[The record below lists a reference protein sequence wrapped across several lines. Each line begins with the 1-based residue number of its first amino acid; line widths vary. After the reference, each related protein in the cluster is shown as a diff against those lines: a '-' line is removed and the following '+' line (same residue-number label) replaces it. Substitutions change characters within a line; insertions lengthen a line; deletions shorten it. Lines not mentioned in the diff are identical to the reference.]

1 MVEFLINH
9 QLNIM
14 LALSSVCA
22 TIALF
27 VLIARAIPKR
37 RRVALLLL
45 ELSSMFLLY
54 FDRMA
59 YIYSG
64 DISHTGYVMVRVSNF
79 LVFFLT
85 NIVILSLNL
94 YLIDVIRGAGGL
106 EGVAFRLNLC
116 VILSLLGDAFVI
128 LSQFTGFYY
137 YFDELNNYHRGPGF
151 ILCYVFPVVTPL
163 IQLSVILQKKD
174 RIAKGIYISLVL
186 FILVPVLASVIQ
198 IFAYGLSLT
207 NICIVGM
214 AVLVYIFALFDIN
227 TKIEKAKRREIEY
240 LKEERLVMQRLFD
253 QTAASFVNAVDSKD
267 TFTKGHSLRVAKY
280 AKIIAQTCGK
290 NEKECDEIYYTAL
303 LHDIGKVGIPESVL
317 EKGEDRTPE
326 EQEIY
331 KNVTTIG
338 DEILSNI
345 NEYPYL
351 RDGAHYVH
359 ERYDGK
365 GYPEGLK
372 GDEIPEN
379 ARIIAV
385 ADYYDLLTSKKK
397 DRDHYP
403 QFMVREEMVK
413 AAGNR
418 FDPRFA
424 GAMVS
429 IIDSDVDYKLR
440 ENNGDD
446 FEVKLETELYCKEYR
461 SKVSRGILIDETI
474 TKIDFDY
481 EIDKGSPY
489 GFFGPSIIV
498 FDSYDGRIHGDVKN
512 IEVFGYMEYGE
523 IWFDGNCNST
533 NARNIEVTVTDMQ
546 SSTSKNI
553 PHYEI
558 MTSRYED
565 HVKITIIG
573 EGKKIDIVL
582 ALPDTSKY
590 AYIGLAGEY
599 CVLRNIVVETSEDSK
614 AQLPIERIAPVV
626 SYINRLESDLPNIQ
640 IDRNRSVYTESVGVE
655 DGMNVIFHSMSLP
668 SAKLVWH
675 CPYVVLFSS
684 DDGKIDGPNYREYAL
699 VKLSGEND
707 CDTIYAENFM
717 TNNQSSEFGDW
728 DTWEKKNK
736 EGVECHISFRK
747 KKNSIELAAEDAGII
762 IRNTTKIKEMP
773 KIVYFAL
780 TGDECAI
787 TDIRIYK

>member
-1 MVEFLINH
+1 MVEFILKH

-14 LALSSVCA
+14 LALSSVCG

-27 VLIARAIPKR
+27 VLIARALPKK

-54 FDRMA
+54 FDRLA

-64 DISHTGYVMVRVSNF
+64 DVSDTGYVMVRVSNF

-85 NIVILSLNL
+85 NIVVLSFNL
-94 YLIDVIRGAGGL
+94 YLIDVIKGAGGL

-116 VILSLLGDAFVI
+116 VILSLVGTALVVV
-128 LSQFTGFYY
+128 SNFTGMYY
-137 YFDELNNYHRGPGF
+137 YFDEFNNYYRGPLF
-151 ILCYVFPVVTPL
+151 ILCYVFPVGTPL

-174 RIAKGIYISLVL
+174 RITKGIYISLVL
-186 FILVPVLASVIQ
+186 FIIVPIFASIIQ

-207 NICIVGM
+207 NIFIVGM

-227 TKIEKAKRREIEY
+227 NKIEKANRREIEY
-240 LKEERLVMQRLFD
+240 LKEERQVMQRLFD
-253 QTAASFVNAVDSKD
+253 QTASSFVNAVDSKD
-267 TFTKGHSLRVAKY
+267 DFTKGHSLRVAKY
-280 AKIIAQTCGK
+280 AKLIAQTCGK

-331 KNVTTIG
+331 KTVTTIG

-351 RDGAHYVH
+351 RDGAHFVH

-365 GYPEGLK
+365 GYPVGLK
-372 GDEIPEN
+372 GEEIPEN

-385 ADYYDLLTSKKK
+385 ADNYDLLTSKKR

-413 AAGNR
+413 AAGTR

-429 IIDSDVDYKLR
+429 IIDSDVDYRLR
-440 ENNGDD
+440 ESFGDE
-446 FEVKLETELYCKEYR
+446 FEVKLETELTCEAYR

-481 EIDKGSPY
+481 EAGKGSPF

-498 FDSYDGRIHGDVKN
+498 FDSYDGRIHNDVKN

-533 NARNIEVTVTDMQ
+533 NARNIEVTVTDLQ
-546 SSTSKNI
+546 SSTNKNV

-573 EGKKIDIVL
+573 EGKKIDVVI

-590 AYIGLAGEY
+590 AYVGLTGEY
-599 CVLRNIVVETSEDSK
+599 CNLKNIEVETSEDSK
-614 AQLPIERIAPVV
+614 LQIPIERIAPVV

-640 IDRNRSVYTESVGVE
+640 IDRNRSVYTEPVSVE

-707 CDTIYAENFM
+707 CDTIFAENSM
-717 TNNQSSEFGDW
+717 INNQSSEFIDW
-728 DTWEKKNK
+728 DTWEMKNK

-762 IRNTTKIKEMP
+762 IRNTTRIKEMP
-773 KIVYFAL
+773 KVVYFAL

>member
-1 MVEFLINH
+1 MVEFLLKH

-14 LALSSVCA
+14 LALSSVCG

-27 VLIARAIPKR
+27 VLIARALPKK

-64 DISHTGYVMVRVSNF
+64 DVSDTGYVMVRVSNF

-85 NIVILSLNL
+85 NIVVLSFNL
-94 YLIDVIRGAGGL
+94 YLIDVIKGAGGL

-116 VILSLLGDAFVI
+116 VILSLVGTALVVV
-128 LSQFTGFYY
+128 SNFTGMYY
-137 YFDELNNYHRGPGF
+137 YFDEFNNYYRGPLF
-151 ILCYVFPVVTPL
+151 ILCYVFPVGTPL

-174 RIAKGIYISLVL
+174 RITKGIYISLVL
-186 FILVPVLASVIQ
+186 FIIVPIFASIIQ

-207 NICIVGM
+207 NIFIVGM

-227 TKIEKAKRREIEY
+227 NKIEKANRREIEY
-240 LKEERLVMQRLFD
+240 LKEERQVMQRLFD
-253 QTAASFVNAVDSKD
+253 QTASSFVNAVDSKD
-267 TFTKGHSLRVAKY
+267 DFTKGHSLRVAKY
-280 AKIIAQTCGK
+280 AKLIAQTCGK

-331 KNVTTIG
+331 KTVTTIG

-351 RDGAHYVH
+351 RDGAHFVH

-365 GYPEGLK
+365 GYPVGLK
-372 GDEIPEN
+372 GEEIPEN
-379 ARIIAV
+379 ARLIAV
-385 ADYYDLLTSKKK
+385 ADNYDLLTSKKK

-413 AAGNR
+413 AAGTR

-429 IIDSDVDYKLR
+429 IIDSDVDYRLR
-440 ENNGDD
+440 ESFGDE
-446 FEVKLETELYCKEYR
+446 FEVKLETELTCEAYR

-481 EIDKGSPY
+481 ESIKGSPF

-498 FDSYDGRIHGDVKN
+498 FDSYDGRIHNDVKN

-523 IWFDGNCNST
+523 VWFDGNCNST
-533 NARNIEVTVTDMQ
+533 NARNIEVTVTDLQ
-546 SSTSKNI
+546 SSTTKNV

-573 EGKKIDIVL
+573 EGKKIDIVI

-590 AYIGLAGEY
+590 AYVGLTGEY
-599 CVLRNIVVETSEDSK
+599 CNLKNIEVETSEDSNV
-614 AQLPIERIAPVV
+614 QIPIERIAPVV

-640 IDRNRSVYTESVGVE
+640 IDRNRSVYTEPVSVE

-668 SAKLVWH
+668 AAKLVWH
-675 CPYVVLFSS
+675 CPYVLLYYS
-684 DDGKIDGPNYREYAL
+684 DDGRVDGANYREYAL

-707 CDTIYAENFM
+707 CDTIYAENSM
-717 TNNQSSEFGDW
+717 TNNQSSEFIDW
-728 DTWEKKNK
+728 DTWEMKNK

-762 IRNTTKIKEMP
+762 IRNTTRIKEMP
-773 KIVYFAL
+773 KVVYFAL

>member
-1 MVEFLINH
+1 MVEFLLKH

-14 LALSSVCA
+14 LALSSVCG

-27 VLIARAIPKR
+27 VLIARALPKK

-54 FDRMA
+54 FDRLA

-64 DISHTGYVMVRVSNF
+64 DVSDTGYVMVRVSNF

-85 NIVILSLNL
+85 NIVVLSFNL
-94 YLIDVIRGAGGL
+94 YLIDVIKGAGGL

-116 VILSLLGDAFVI
+116 VILSLVGSALVVV
-128 LSQFTGFYY
+128 SNFTGMYY
-137 YFDELNNYHRGPGF
+137 YFDEFNNYNRGPLF

-174 RIAKGIYISLVL
+174 RITKGIYISLVL
-186 FILVPVLASVIQ
+186 FIIVPIFASIIQ

-207 NICIVGM
+207 NIFIVGM

-227 TKIEKAKRREIEY
+227 NKIEKANRREIEY
-240 LKEERLVMQRLFD
+240 LKEERQVMQRLFD
-253 QTAASFVNAVDSKD
+253 QTASSFVNAVDSKD
-267 TFTKGHSLRVAKY
+267 DFTKGHSLRVAKY
-280 AKIIAQTCGK
+280 AKLIAQTCGK

-331 KNVTTIG
+331 KTVTTIG

-351 RDGAHYVH
+351 RDGAHFVH

-365 GYPEGLK
+365 GYPVGLK
-372 GDEIPEN
+372 GEEIPEN

-385 ADYYDLLTSKKK
+385 ADNYDLLTSKKR

-413 AAGNR
+413 AAGTR

-429 IIDSDVDYKLR
+429 IIDSDVDYRLR
-440 ENNGDD
+440 ESFGDE
-446 FEVKLETELYCKEYR
+446 FEVKLETELTCEAYR

-481 EIDKGSPY
+481 EAGKGSPF

-498 FDSYDGRIHGDVKN
+498 FDSYDGRIHNDVKN

-533 NARNIEVTVTDMQ
+533 NARNIEVTVTDLQ
-546 SSTSKNI
+546 SSTNKNV

-573 EGKKIDIVL
+573 EGKKIDIVM
-582 ALPDTSKY
+582 ALPDTSKF
-590 AYIGLAGEY
+590 AYVGLTGEY
-599 CVLRNIVVETSEDSK
+599 CNLKNIEVETSEDSNV
-614 AQLPIERIAPVV
+614 QIPIERIAPVV

-640 IDRNRSVYTESVGVE
+640 IDRNRSVYTEPVSVE

-668 SAKLVWH
+668 AAKLVWH
-675 CPYVVLFSS
+675 CPYVLLYYS
-684 DDGKIDGPNYREYAL
+684 DDGRVDGANYREYAL

-707 CDTIYAENFM
+707 CDTIYAENSM
-717 TNNQSSEFGDW
+717 TNNQSSEFVDW
-728 DTWEKKNK
+728 DTWEMKNK

-747 KKNSIELAAEDAGII
+747 KKNSIEIAAEDAGII
-762 IRNTTKIKEMP
+762 IRNTTRIKEMP
-773 KIVYFAL
+773 KVVYFAL

>member
-1 MVEFLINH
+1 MVEFLLKH

-14 LALSSVCA
+14 LALSSVCG

-27 VLIARAIPKR
+27 VLIARALPKK

-54 FDRMA
+54 FDRLA

-64 DISHTGYVMVRVSNF
+64 DVSDTGYVMVRVSNF

-85 NIVILSLNL
+85 NIVVLSFNL
-94 YLIDVIRGAGGL
+94 YLIDVIKGAGGL

-116 VILSLLGDAFVI
+116 VILSLVGSALVVV
-128 LSQFTGFYY
+128 SNFTGMYY
-137 YFDELNNYHRGPGF
+137 YFDEFNNYNRGPLF

-174 RIAKGIYISLVL
+174 RITKGIYISLVL
-186 FILVPVLASVIQ
+186 FIIVPIFASIIQ

-207 NICIVGM
+207 NIFIVGM

-227 TKIEKAKRREIEY
+227 NKIEKANRREIEY
-240 LKEERLVMQRLFD
+240 LKEERQVMQRLFD
-253 QTAASFVNAVDSKD
+253 QTASSFVNAVDSKD
-267 TFTKGHSLRVAKY
+267 DFTKGHSLRVAKY
-280 AKIIAQTCGK
+280 AKLIAQTCGK

-331 KNVTTIG
+331 KTVTTIG

-351 RDGAHYVH
+351 RDGAHFVH

-365 GYPEGLK
+365 GYPVGLK
-372 GDEIPEN
+372 GEEIPEN

-385 ADYYDLLTSKKK
+385 ADNYDLLTSKKR

-413 AAGNR
+413 AAGTR

-429 IIDSDVDYKLR
+429 IIDSDVDYRLR
-440 ENNGDD
+440 ESFGDE
-446 FEVKLETELYCKEYR
+446 FEVKLETELTCEAYR

-481 EIDKGSPY
+481 EAGKGSPF

-498 FDSYDGRIHGDVKN
+498 FDSYDGRIHNDVKN

-533 NARNIEVTVTDMQ
+533 NARNIEVTVTDLQ
-546 SSTSKNI
+546 SSTNKNV

-573 EGKKIDIVL
+573 EGKKIDIVM

-590 AYIGLAGEY
+590 AYVGLTGEY
-599 CVLRNIVVETSEDSK
+599 CNLKNIEVETSEDSNV
-614 AQLPIERIAPVV
+614 QIPIERIAPVV

-640 IDRNRSVYTESVGVE
+640 IDRNRSVYTEPVSVE

-668 SAKLVWH
+668 AAKLVWH
-675 CPYVVLFSS
+675 CPYVLLYYS
-684 DDGKIDGPNYREYAL
+684 DDGRVDGANYREYAL

-707 CDTIYAENFM
+707 CDTIYAENSM
-717 TNNQSSEFGDW
+717 TNNQSSEFVDW
-728 DTWEKKNK
+728 DTWEMKNK

-747 KKNSIELAAEDAGII
+747 KKNSIEIAAEDAGII
-762 IRNTTKIKEMP
+762 IRNTTRIKEMP
-773 KIVYFAL
+773 KVVYFAL

>member
-1 MVEFLINH
+1 MVEFLLKH

-14 LALSSVCA
+14 LALSSVCG

-27 VLIARAIPKR
+27 VLIARALPNR

-54 FDRMA
+54 FDRLA

-64 DISHTGYVMVRVSNF
+64 DVSDTGYVMVRVSNF

-85 NIVILSLNL
+85 NIVVLSFNL
-94 YLIDVIRGAGGL
+94 YLIDVIKGAGGL

-116 VILSLLGDAFVI
+116 VILSLVGSALVVV
-128 LSQFTGFYY
+128 SNFTGMYY
-137 YFDELNNYHRGPGF
+137 YFDEFNNYNRGPLF

-174 RIAKGIYISLVL
+174 RITKGIYISLVL
-186 FILVPVLASVIQ
+186 FIIVPIFASIIQ

-207 NICIVGM
+207 NIFIVGM

-227 TKIEKAKRREIEY
+227 NKIEKANRREIEY
-240 LKEERLVMQRLFD
+240 LKEERQVMQRLFD
-253 QTAASFVNAVDSKD
+253 QTASSFVNAVDSKD
-267 TFTKGHSLRVAKY
+267 DFTKGHSLRVAKY
-280 AKIIAQTCGK
+280 AKLIAQTCGK

-331 KNVTTIG
+331 KTVTTIG

-351 RDGAHYVH
+351 RDGAHFVH

-365 GYPEGLK
+365 GYPVGLK
-372 GDEIPEN
+372 GEEIPEN

-385 ADYYDLLTSKKK
+385 ADNYDLLTSKKR

-413 AAGNR
+413 AAGTR

-429 IIDSDVDYKLR
+429 IIDSDVDYRLR
-440 ENNGDD
+440 ESFGDE
-446 FEVKLETELYCKEYR
+446 FEVKLETELTCEAYR

-481 EIDKGSPY
+481 EAGKGSPF

-498 FDSYDGRIHGDVKN
+498 FDSYDGRIHNDVKN

-533 NARNIEVTVTDMQ
+533 NARNIEVTVTDLQ
-546 SSTSKNI
+546 SSTNKNV

-565 HVKITIIG
+565 HLKITIIG
-573 EGKKIDIVL
+573 EGKKIDVVM
-582 ALPDTSKY
+582 ALPDSSKY
-590 AYIGLAGEY
+590 AYVGLTGEY
-599 CVLRNIVVETSEDSK
+599 CNLKNIEVETSEDSK
-614 AQLPIERIAPVV
+614 LQIPIERIAPVV

-640 IDRNRSVYTESVGVE
+640 IDRNRSVYTEPVSVE

-707 CDTIYAENFM
+707 CDTIFAENSM
-717 TNNQSSEFGDW
+717 INNQSSEFIDW
-728 DTWEKKNK
+728 DTWEMKNK

-747 KKNSIELAAEDAGII
+747 KKNSIEIAAEDAGII
-762 IRNTTKIKEMP
+762 IRNTTRIKEMP
-773 KIVYFAL
+773 KVVYFAL

>member
-1 MVEFLINH
+1 MVEFLLKH

-14 LALSSVCA
+14 LALSSVCG

-27 VLIARAIPKR
+27 VLIARALPKK

-64 DISHTGYVMVRVSNF
+64 DVSDTGYVMVRVSNF

-85 NIVILSLNL
+85 NIVVLSFNL
-94 YLIDVIRGAGGL
+94 YLIDVIKGAGGL

-116 VILSLLGDAFVI
+116 VILSLVGTALVVV
-128 LSQFTGFYY
+128 SNFTGMYY
-137 YFDELNNYHRGPGF
+137 YFDEFNHYYRGPLF
-151 ILCYVFPVVTPL
+151 ILCYVFPVGTPL

-174 RIAKGIYISLVL
+174 RITKGIYISLVL
-186 FILVPVLASVIQ
+186 FIIVPIFASIIQ

-207 NICIVGM
+207 NIFIVGM

-227 TKIEKAKRREIEY
+227 NKIEKANRREIEY
-240 LKEERLVMQRLFD
+240 LKEERQVMQRLFD
-253 QTAASFVNAVDSKD
+253 QTASSFVNAVDSKD
-267 TFTKGHSLRVAKY
+267 DFTKGHSLRVAKY
-280 AKIIAQTCGK
+280 AKLIAQTCGK

-331 KNVTTIG
+331 KTVTTIG

-351 RDGAHYVH
+351 RDGAHFVH

-365 GYPEGLK
+365 GYPVGLK
-372 GDEIPEN
+372 GEEIPEN
-379 ARIIAV
+379 ARLIAV
-385 ADYYDLLTSKKK
+385 ADNYDLLTSKKK

-413 AAGNR
+413 AAGTR

-429 IIDSDVDYKLR
+429 IIDSDVDYRLR
-440 ENNGDD
+440 ESFGDE
-446 FEVKLETELYCKEYR
+446 FEVKLETELTCEAYR

-481 EIDKGSPY
+481 ESIKGSPF

-498 FDSYDGRIHGDVKN
+498 FDSYDGRIHNDVKN

-523 IWFDGNCNST
+523 VWFDGNCNST
-533 NARNIEVTVTDMQ
+533 NARNIEVTVTDLQ
-546 SSTSKNI
+546 SSTTKNV

-573 EGKKIDIVL
+573 EGKKIDIVI

-590 AYIGLAGEY
+590 AYVGLTGEY
-599 CVLRNIVVETSEDSK
+599 CNLKNIEVETSEDSNV
-614 AQLPIERIAPVV
+614 QIPIERIAPVV

-640 IDRNRSVYTESVGVE
+640 IDRNRSVYTEPVSVE

-668 SAKLVWH
+668 AAKLVWH
-675 CPYVVLFSS
+675 CPYVLLYYS
-684 DDGKIDGPNYREYAL
+684 DDGRVDGANYREYAL

-707 CDTIYAENFM
+707 CDTIYAENSM
-717 TNNQSSEFGDW
+717 TNNQSSEFIDW
-728 DTWEKKNK
+728 DTWEMKNK

-762 IRNTTKIKEMP
+762 IRNTTRIKEMP
-773 KIVYFAL
+773 KVVYFAL